1 MNLRN
6 KVSFL
11 LFSFVA
17 VPLFAQTPQQ
27 ELERLQQNYIQ
38 SFISNDDRTASLVEL
53 LSGIQPET
61 EISDQVVVEL
71 HQRYPFNV
79 EKITGYMETIRE
91 DGSWP
96 DINYNDQK
104 RSGWSVKEHADR
116 VLELAKLYRA
126 EEGDCH
132 WGPKLESVIH
142 LALGYWFR
150 EKPVCKNWWY
160 NQIGVPKTLGP
171 AFLLMKE
178 QLNPEEK
185 EAAIEVMENAK
196 FGMTGQNKVWL
207 AGNVLMRGLLQDD
220 FELVKAARD
229 TIVSEI
235 TTGMQEGIKSD
246 WSFHQ
251 HGPQQQFGNYG
262 LAFLTEMSSY
272 SGLFAGTVFAL
283 NKEQQGILNSFLLN
297 GYRWIVW
304 KGYMDVNALDRQ
316 LFHSGQIHKAF
327 SLAFATNAL
336 MRGSSAEDIRQMNEF
351 LKDNYAPER
360 KGSAFIGHK
369 HFWDSDQTVHR
380 SSTWM
385 ASVKMASDRVIGTE
399 LVNEDNLKGFYMGD
413 GALYTYCRGDEYLNI
428 FPFWDWRKIPGITAY
443 ESEAP
448 VPAFFNYGAHV
459 RNKTAFVGG
468 VTDGETGMTA
478 MVLDRDGLQAHKSW
492 IFTRD
497 YVLCLGAGI
506 RSDSILAVTTSV
518 DQRVKRGDLLRYAD
532 GNWLPVQGKYVSSPE
547 EQRFFHDNTG
557 YILLQPSACVVI
569 SEKRSGRWCD
579 FMGSYAPKTVEGE
592 IVSLY
597 IDHGREDNADYQ
609 YLILPASTAEKTAAF
624 AVQDIRVI
632 RNDTSIQAV
641 AAGNCFYV
649 TAYEPQVVNLQK
661 DLQVDLQTPG
671 IYMFRL
677 HNGNWLIEAADPTHK
692 QHSLSLK
699 MNGKDVKIVFP
710 PCHEPGK
717 SISAQPFISAPFSKG
732 IKVDGKQDDWKNVP
746 AVTGLIAPWDGAE
759 KDKTAFYACHDQK
772 NLYFLYEVSDTT
784 LVYNDEKTEASVGNG
799 DRIEFFMSKDPEM
812 KTYYC
817 AEIDPKGKVMDYE
830 AHNYRKFDFNWNF
843 KDLKLVTSVGK
854 DSYRVEGS
862 ISLKTLRK
870 LGLISPE
877 GEIRMG
883 VYRADYFDDAGERV
897 IWSSWIVP
905 DAAEP
910 DFHIPSSLGILKL
923 ENFVPLSRLK

>member
-11 LFSFVA
+11 LLSFVS

-38 SFISNDDRTASLVEL
+38 SFVSNDDRTVSLVEL

-185 EAAIEVMENAK
+185 EAAVEVMENAR

-351 LKDNYAPER
+351 LKDNYAPKR

-428 FPFWDWRKIPGITAY
+428 FPFWDWRRIPGITTY
-443 ESEAP
+443 ESDAP
-448 VPAFFNYGAHV
+448 IPTESGADS
-459 RNKTAFVGG
+459 RNQTNLVGG
-468 VTDGETGMTA
+468 TTDGKHGITA
-478 MVLDRDGLQAHKSW
+478 MHLNRNGLSANKVW
-492 IFTRD
+492 IFTD
-497 YVLCLGAGI
+497 EFILCLGSNI
-506 RSDSILAVTTSV
+506 HTDSTATLITSI
-518 DQRVKRGDLLRYAD
+518 DQRFKKGEVWSEGNRRY
-532 GNWLPVQGKYVSSPE
+532 
-547 EQRFFHDNTG
+547 FHDNTG
-557 YILLQPSACVVI
+557 YILLQDELCPVQT
-569 SEKRSGRWCD
+569 EKKKGQWHD
-579 FMGSYAPKTVEGE
+579 FMGMYAPKMLESN
-592 IVSLY
+592 IFSIY
-597 IDHGREDNADYQ
+597 IKHSPRA
-609 YLILPASTAEKTAAF
+609 PASYRYLLLPGSTQEKTATF
-624 AVQDIRVI
+624 DTSRIQIL
-632 RNDTSIQAV
+632 RNDEEAQV
-641 AAGNCFYV
+641 AFTGGMYYIAAWQTATIRLSGNKEICI
-649 TAYEPQVVNLQK
+649 K
-661 DLQVDLQTPG
+661 TPG
-671 IYMFRL
+671 
-677 HNGNWLIEAADPTHK
+677 
-692 QHSLSLK
+692 
-699 MNGKDVKIVFP
+699 
-710 PCHEPGK
+710 
-717 SISAQPFISAPFSKG
+717 
-732 IKVDGKQDDWKNVP
+732 
-746 AVTGLIAPWDGAE
+746 
-759 KDKTAFYACHDQK
+759 
-772 NLYFLYEVSDTT
+772 
-784 LVYNDEKTEASVGNG
+784 
-799 DRIEFFMSKDPEM
+799 
-812 KTYYC
+812 TY
-817 AEIDPKGKVMDYE
+817 
-830 AHNYRKFDFNWNF
+830 
-843 KDLKLVTSVGK
+843 L
-854 DSYRVEGS
+854 
-862 ISLKTLRK
+862 
-870 LGLISPE
+870 
-877 GEIRMG
+877 
-883 VYRADYFDDAGERV
+883 YRADGAPVSQAVF
-897 IWSSWIVP
+897 P
-905 DAAEP
+905 KK
-910 DFHIPSSLGILKL
+910 GIQ
-923 ENFVPLSRLK
+923 